1 MPSSPP
7 SRVTFSSCK
16 VKELR
21 RDATLPAKFER
32 QLASYPLK
40 DMFDGQQVAIKMHV
54 GGDIGY
60 TTVHPLFARIVVKAV
75 KNAGGQPFITDGT
88 GSRPNAVARGY
99 TEEVLGAPFIEAAG
113 VKNRY
118 SYPREIGHEGL
129 DSVDLCGN
137 IVDADAMIVLSHGK
151 GHGHCG
157 FGGAI
162 KNLAMGC
169 VAGDTRGKIHRL
181 CGEEFL
187 WEADKCAHCQACIE
201 NCPTGN
207 ALHFDEKDELKWF
220 DHNCR
225 FCRHCDLA
233 CPTQAIHLAT
243 EGIVRFQHGMARVT
257 KAVLDTFSPNRVL
270 FVNILLNVT
279 PYCDCW
285 GFSTPSLV
293 PDLGILAATD
303 VVAIE
308 QASLDLIRTEHYI
321 EGSLPEPMRMGDGAH
336 LFEKIHG
343 KDPYLQVACAESI
356 GLGTRAYTLESMD

>member
-1 MPSSPP
+1 MSSNAT
-7 SRVTFSSCK
+7 SRVTFSSSK

-21 RDATLPAKFER
+21 RDATLPAKLDR

-40 DMFDGQQVAIKMHV
+40 DMFEGQKVAIKMHV

-60 TTVHPLFARIVVKAV
+60 TTVHPLFVRIVVKAV
-75 KNAGGQPFITDGT
+75 KDAGGDPFLTDGS
-88 GSRPNAVARGY
+88 GSRPNAVVRGY

-118 SYPREIGHEGL
+118 AYPTKIDQGGL
-129 DSVDLCGN
+129 DNVDLCGN

-157 FGGAI
+157 FGGTI

-169 VAGDTRGKIHRL
+169 VAGDSRGKIHRL
-181 CGEEFL
+181 CGEEFS
-187 WEADKCAHCQACIE
+187 WEKDKCTHCQSCIE
-201 NCPTGN
+201 NCPSPNT
-207 ALHFDEKDELKWF
+207 LHFDENDDLKWF

-225 FCRHCDLA
+225 FCRHCDIA
-233 CPTQAIHLAT
+233 CPAQAIHLT
-243 EGIVRFQHGMARVT
+243 TDGIERFQQGMARVT
-257 KAVLDTFSPNRVL
+257 KAVLDTFTPNRLL
-270 FVNILLNVT
+270 FLNVLLNIT

-293 PDLGILAATD
+293 PDIGILAATD

-308 QASLDLIRTEHYI
+308 QASLDLIKTENYI
-321 EGSLPEPMRMGDGAH
+321 QGSLPEPMHMGEGNH

-343 KDPYLQVACAESI
+343 KDPYLQVKCAESI
-356 GLGTRAYTLESMD
+356 GLGTRTYTLESID